1 MFSPHPETSLL
12 NGFSSILFQVLLKVR
27 LLTERMTNSKAGKQL
42 KKNKLHVA
50 SSTMLGQVW
59 AKPSLLFHNGSTWW
73 SEKLSVTVNAGGYKL
88 KVVGVLFHYS
98 CW

>member
-1 MFSPHPETSLL
+1 M
-12 NGFSSILFQVLLKVR
+12 Q

-50 SSTMLGQVW
+50 SSTMLGSQVYFFIM
-59 AKPSLLFHNGSTWW
+59 ALW
-73 SEKLSVTVNAGGYKL
+73 SEKLSVIVKGGGYKL
-88 KVVGVLFHYS
+88 EVVGVLFHYS